1 MFLEKIHTIIKDIV
15 TTKYNSN
22 AKKSI
27 MVLLSSFLLGVPGL
41 LLLGINEYLW
51 GLSFIMVAIGSS
63 INDYFIIN
71 TTRYYLLDIFCIFML
86 IMVSVYVGVLKYN
99 YLIIVELSLLF
110 YLIKL
115 VFYDIFSKC
124 SQNEIE
130 YNYNHTL
137 WHIMLFIFSLL
148 LVYGMIHNTNIINII
163 LNNSISKHY
172 IYIILYIV
180 LLVTPLL
187 FLRFS
192 KSCNENIKKKLYN
205 CIDV

>member
-1 MFLEKIHTIIKDIV
+1 MFLEKIHTIIKNIV

-41 LLLGINEYLW
+41 LLLGINEYMW

-86 IMVSVYVGVLKYN
+86 IMVSVYVGVLKCN

-163 LNNSISKHY
+163 LNNSIREHY
-172 IYIILYIV
+172 IYIVLYIV

-192 KSCNENIKKKLYN
+192 KSCNKNIKKKLFNYK
-205 CIDV
+205 

>member
-1 MFLEKIHTIIKDIV
+1 MFLEKIHTIIKNIV

-86 IMVSVYVGVLKYN
+86 IMVSVYVGVLKCN

-163 LNNSISKHY
+163 LNNSIREHY
-172 IYIILYIV
+172 IYIVLYIV

-192 KSCNENIKKKLYN
+192 KSCNKNIKKKLFNYK
-205 CIDV
+205 